1 MRNLLLT
8 LFLLFTM
15 AAAMLSLPIAAKA
28 EATIVNPDGSPAI
41 AYQRTLDRS
50 LMPSPDVTV
59 VIHKTIPS
67 ECGRACSIGRD
78 IYLGTSFEPDTF
90 LHEMGHQF
98 DYSMSDAERGSFE
111 QLERDPRPWRSP
123 SNSVHEQFA
132 EAYRL
137 CSRYRSMP
145 LTNYSAGYDY
155 PALHFESVCGSIVNE
170 AARDGFTPN
179 PPRHLVTIGDF

>member
-50 LMPSPDVTV
+50 LMPSPDVVVTV
-59 VIHKTIPS
+59 HEARCPDGS
-67 ECGRACSIGRD
+67 RPCMIGRD
-78 IYLGTSFEPDTF
+78 IYLPSYQPTTF
-90 LHEMGHQF
+90 LHEMGHEF
-98 DYSMSDAERGSFE
+98 DLSMTDWLREKFAAAER
-111 QLERDPRPWRSP
+111 ERRPWDAGA
-123 SNSVHEQFA
+123 NSLLEQFA

-137 CSRYRSMP
+137 CSRFNGWVPAEDWYI
-145 LTNYSAGYDY
+145 GYDY
-155 PALHFESVCGSIVNE
+155 PVLHQAQVCSMIRNE

-179 PPRHLVTIGDF
+179 PPRHLVTIGE